1 MKIVV
6 IGGSGLIG
14 TKVVKKLTEQG
25 HEALAA
31 SPNTGVDATTGQGLA
46 EALAG
51 AEVVVDVSNSPSFE
65 DAAVLAF
72 FESSGRN
79 LARAEQEAGVRHHVA
94 LSVVGTD
101 RLQDSGYFR
110 AKLAQERLIK
120 NVGHPLHDR
129 PGNAVL
135 RISRR
140 DRRCGRRRQP
150 CSPVECQLPAHRCR
164 RCRQGRGGRCGWRAC
179 QRHDRDRGS
188 RAAAD
193 ERDGRALPQG
203 NQRPAGGRERSPG
216 ALFRRSPR
224 RSLAGARRQCAP
236 RDHPPRG
243 VAPPAED
250 AIGPFARRRSGTR
263 ARPTDF
269 HRHPERATMK
279 KTTRF
284 TASALPHDEHA
295 T

>member
-31 SPNTGVDATTGQGLA
+31 SPNTGVDATTGRGLA
-46 EALAG
+46 EALAH
-51 AEVVVDVSNSPSFE
+51 ADVVVDVSNTPSFE

-120 NVGHPLHDR
+120 DVRHPVHDH

-135 RISRR
+135 RISPR
-140 DRRCGRRRQP
+140 DRRFGHGRRPR
-150 CSPVECQLPAHRCR
+150 SHADRQLPAHCSRR
-164 RCRQGRGGRCGWRAC
+164 RCHSRGGRCGWRPC
-179 QRHDRDRGS
+179 Q
-188 RAAAD
+188 
-193 ERDGRALPQG
+193 
-203 NQRPAGGRERSPG
+203 
-216 ALFRRSPR
+216 
-224 RSLAGARRQCAP
+224 
-236 RDHPPRG
+236 
-243 VAPPAED
+243 
-250 AIGPFARRRSGTR
+250 
-263 ARPTDF
+263 
-269 HRHPERATMK
+269 
-279 KTTRF
+279 
-284 TASALPHDEHA
+284 
-295 T
+295 